1 MSHEPD
7 PARHDRRRFLGR
19 ATVGVAGLTAGAI
32 VVPVAASLVAPAF
45 QPATYSD
52 VDLGPTASFPVDQLR
67 PFQIVTF
74 ESRSPDPTGLGRRV
88 AFVRNDGDGTFTA
101 LANTCMHVGCPVRAF
116 STGFGC
122 PCHGGQYD
130 LDGRPT
136 AGPPVR
142 PLNRYETTV
151 DARGHLILG
160 RLDAVDFDLRRRPLA
175 PPGVPVSGLLAPLY
189 PKAPL

>member
-1 MSHEPD
+1 MTYEPD

-19 ATVGVAGLTAGAI
+19 ATVGVAGLTAGVVA
-32 VVPVAASLVAPAF
+32 VPVAANLIAPAF
-45 QPATYSD
+45 QAATYTA
-52 VDLGPTASFPVDQLR
+52 VDLGPTTSFPVDGGQ
-67 PFQIVTF
+67 PFQVVTF

-88 AFVRNDGDGTFTA
+88 AFVRNDGDGSFTA

-116 STGFGC
+116 SSGFGC

-130 LDGRPT
+130 LEGRPT

-142 PLNRYETTV
+142 PLNRYETRV
-151 DARGHLILG
+151 ERGHLILG
-160 RLDAVDFDLRRRPLA
+160 RLDAVDLDLRRRPLA

-189 PKAPL
+189 PSAPLG